1 MNTLKQSTAA
11 NSSSSPAQDMSTG
24 KTHTH
29 SRTPLR
35 SKPQLKKD
43 DLEKI
48 AKELKQ
54 KLSKASVTAKQ
65 LMSSS
70 AVSKAQPPDSP
81 VSQTSLPK
89 LSPLKSYYMWKRQMA
104 NGRSP
109 NVTLSP
115 SLVSPDGRLPT
126 LTKPSVF
133 LASLPT
139 RGPRKASTS
148 SVTDDEPND
157 SPIKRRRATSG
168 AAIRNPAPHMVLK
181 EINGGPATPS
191 DAPSKALNPS
201 PVLTSNPLKGNTVS
215 QQNPQTTPT
224 LAKKLLSSQSQSALL
239 KTPTQSRRASVYN
252 DDEGADLLMY
262 LATSP
267 SPAKPAY
274 SNTPRASTAPNG
286 SANHNFLMAK
296 PTSTGALFISP
307 PPPLTPKRPLH
318 STARTPQN
326 RLTPSFGLLGGAGVP
341 GSALPSAGLALTP
354 AGFNMGD
361 YVNFFTPSPGGAQSG
376 QVHQLANRNLL
387 RTPDFVGLMQQ
398 KTRVDGKMINFDKV
412 GLFGSQL
419 NPESSKE

>member
-1 MNTLKQSTAA
+1 MNTLKDSKKV
-11 NSSSSPAQDMSTG
+11 NSPESDMSTG
-24 KTHTH
+24 KTQTHT
-29 SRTPLR
+29 PQR
-35 SKPQLKKD
+35 STKPQLKKD
-43 DLEKI
+43 ELEKI

-65 LMSSS
+65 SMSSHAS
-70 AVSKAQPPDSP
+70 SKVQPPESP

-89 LSPLKSYYMWKRQMA
+89 SSPLKSYYMWKRQMVSQH
-104 NGRSP
+104 SP
-109 NVTLSP
+109 NTTSSP
-115 SLVSPDGRLPT
+115 SLVSPDGRSPT
-126 LTKPSVF
+126 STKPSMF
-133 LASLPT
+133 LASSPNKAS
-139 RGPRKASTS
+139 RKASTS
-148 SVTDDEPND
+148 TINEDELND
-157 SPIKRRRATSG
+157 SPLKRRRATSG
-168 AAIRNPAPHMVLK
+168 AAIKSGPPQMVLK
-181 EINGGPATPS
+181 EINGGPETPGNTS
-191 DAPSKALNPS
+191 SKSLNPS
-201 PVLTSNPLKGNTVS
+201 PVLTANPSKGNTQSSS
-215 QQNPQTTPT
+215 QSNPQTTPT
-224 LAKKLLSSQSQSALL
+224 LPKKSLSSAQSQSSLL

-296 PTSTGALFISP
+296 PSSNGASFISP

-318 STARTPQN
+318 STAKTPQN
-326 RLTPSFGLLGGAGVP
+326 RLTPSLGLSGGAGVP

-361 YVNFFTPSPGGAQSG
+361 YVNFFTPSPGGAQTG
-376 QVHQLANRNLL
+376 QPNQSANRNLL
-387 RTPDFVGLMQQ
+387 RTPDFVGLMHQ

-412 GLFGSQL
+412 GLFGSQP

>member
-1 MNTLKQSTAA
+1 MNTLKQSNAA
-11 NSSSSPAQDMSTG
+11 NSPEDMST
-24 KTHTH
+24 KT
-29 SRTPLR
+29 STPLR

-48 AKELKQ
+48 AKELKL

-65 LMSSS
+65 LMSST
-70 AVSKAQPPDSP
+70 AAKTQLPDSP

-89 LSPLKSYYMWKRQMA
+89 LSPLENYYMWKRQTA
-104 NGRSP
+104 SGRSP
-109 NVTLSP
+109 NVTSSP
-115 SLVSPDGRLPT
+115 SLVSPDGKLPT

-133 LASLPT
+133 LASSPT
-139 RGPRKASTS
+139 KSRKASTS
-148 SVTDDEPND
+148 SFAEDEPND

-168 AAIRNPAPHMVLK
+168 AAIKSPAPHMVLK
-181 EINGGPATPS
+181 ELNGPATPPG
-191 DAPSKALNPS
+191 ALGKNLNPS
-201 PVLTSNPLKGNTVS
+201 PVLTSNPQKGNT
-215 QQNPQTTPT
+215 QTTPT
-224 LAKKLLSSQSQSALL
+224 LAKKQLSANLAQSALL

-274 SNTPRASTAPNG
+274 ANTPRASTAPNG

-296 PTSTGALFISP
+296 PLLSGALFISP
-307 PPPLTPKRPLH
+307 QPPLTPKRTLH
-318 STARTPQN
+318 STAKTPQN
-326 RLTPSFGLLGGAGVP
+326 RLTPSLGLLGGVGVP

-376 QVHQLANRNLL
+376 HAHQLANRNLL
-387 RTPDFVGLMQQ
+387 RTPDFVGLMLQ